1 MDFKK
6 LKIITHQTEKP
17 EKLRAKRK
25 GIIVHKLLSL
35 YTPKEDLKLILKKAF
50 LSLGEKPQEWSEEEL
65 LKPVRKVLEREEIKR
80 WFEKEALP
88 ELELVDQEGRLH
100 RVDRLF
106 VDQQEVWVIEF
117 KIGEKSPEHIEQVE
131 EYMRLL
137 RDIFPDK
144 HIRGALLYVES
155 GELTLI

>member
-6 LKIITHQTEKP
+6 LKIVTHQAEKP

-25 GIIVHKLLSL
+25 GNIIHKLLSL
-35 YTPKEDLKLILKKAF
+35 YTPKENLELILKKA
-50 LSLGEKPQEWSEEEL
+50 LLVLGEKPNEWDKGEL
-65 LKPVRKVLEREEIKR
+65 LEPVKRLLEREEIKK

-88 ELELVDQEGRLH
+88 EFELVDLEGRLY

-106 VDQQEVWVIEF
+106 VDQQEVWAIEF
-117 KIGEKSPEHIEQVE
+117 KVGEKRLEHLEQVK

>member
-6 LKIITHQTEKP
+6 LKIVTHQAEKP

-25 GIIVHKLLSL
+25 GNIIHKLLAL
-35 YTPKEDLKLILKKAF
+35 YTPKENLELIFKKA
-50 LSLGEKPQEWSEEEL
+50 LLTLGEKPQEWREEEL
-65 LKPVRKVLEREEIKR
+65 LEPVRKVLEREEIKR

-88 ELELVDQEGRLH
+88 ELELVNQEGRLH

-117 KIGEKSPEHIEQVE
+117 KVGEKRPEHLEQVK
-131 EYMRLL
+131 EYIRLL